1 MKKYCVN
8 LLRKTL
14 LKKVFFKL
22 SSENIQ
28 FKIHQRAT
36 QPFGG
41 FYTKSLWKGV
51 WGRTFLQKGFP
62 QWVYIKLLYDRPA

>member
-14 LKKVFFKL
+14 LKKVFSNSPENFK
-22 SSENIQ
+22 
-28 FKIHQRAT
+28 FKIHQRAEK
-36 QPFGG
+36 PFGG

-51 WGRTFLQKGFP
+51 FF
-62 QWVYIKLLYDRPA
+62 